1 MNKRFKLNLR
11 DIGSKC
17 GIPKGLL
24 LRSGKLC
31 IFTEEECAAFCRKY
45 GIKCVID
52 LRTPIES
59 AEFPDPLPDGV
70 EYLQIPLLK

>member
-24 LRSGKLC
+24 LRSGKLS
-31 IFTEEECAAFCRKY
+31 ILTEEECAAFCRKY
-45 GIKCVID
+45 GIKRSSC
-52 LRTPIES
+52 P
-59 AEFPDPLPDGV
+59 
-70 EYLQIPLLK
+70 